1 MELRKEVEDLRRENE
16 DLFDKLYVRQ
26 VVADLLQRVV
36 MPMRHESDLKYIAFD
51 NEKNILALKLE
62 YEVKLADEMT
72 SRERFSK
79 ELETFVAAYKQK
91 QLEVELLQEELA
103 AVTWAFD
110 DKVYAEV
117 ASVTVVFNNKLTADH
132 LDGVAHKIIALDGYD
147 NKWWM
152 GLRVFEYKLAAKI
165 TDYNKVL
172 QEYKVKYQKLKDKF
186 KDLKK

>member
-1 MELRKEVEDLRRENE
+1 LTDLKSAILYRFDEEAGKISQLQNVLVREKSNYCTVQLEVMELRKEVEDLRRENE

-103 AVTWAFD
+103 AVT
-110 DKVYAEV
+110 
-117 ASVTVVFNNKLTADH
+117 
-132 LDGVAHKIIALDGYD
+132 
-147 NKWWM
+147 
-152 GLRVFEYKLAAKI
+152 
-165 TDYNKVL
+165 
-172 QEYKVKYQKLKDKF
+172 
-186 KDLKK
+186 